1 MIKLHKKNESILHII
16 KKIIIKKDTFKNLYI
31 LSLYKSWK
39 IFSIYNLFLKIYNN
53 RNLFFGDTSYVY
65 FHIQFKIFDGGGG
78 QLAPC
83 FILSVPEK
91 NHGADN

>member
-1 MIKLHKKNESILHII
+1 MRSFLKKNESILHII

-53 RNLFFGDTSYVY
+53 RNLLFGDTIYVY
-65 FHIQFKIFDGGGG
+65 FHIQFKIFDGGGTTSS
-78 QLAPC
+78 L
-83 FILSVPEK
+83 FYSVCAGEK
-91 NHGADN
+91 SWRR

>member
-1 MIKLHKKNESILHII
+1 MRSFLKKNESILHII

-65 FHIQFKIFDGGGG
+65 FHIQFKIFDGGGTTSS
-78 QLAPC
+78 L
-83 FILSVPEK
+83 FYSVCAGERLWRR
-91 NHGADN
+91 

>member
-1 MIKLHKKNESILHII
+1 MYISIFNS
-16 KKIIIKKDTFKNLYI
+16 K
-31 LSLYKSWK
+31 
-39 IFSIYNLFLKIYNN
+39 FL
-53 RNLFFGDTSYVY
+53 
-65 FHIQFKIFDGGGG
+65 DGLGGV

>member
-1 MIKLHKKNESILHII
+1 MYISIFNS
-16 KKIIIKKDTFKNLYI
+16 K
-31 LSLYKSWK
+31 
-39 IFSIYNLFLKIYNN
+39 FL
-53 RNLFFGDTSYVY
+53 T
-65 FHIQFKIFDGGGG
+65 GGGV

>member
-1 MIKLHKKNESILHII
+1 MYISIFNS
-16 KKIIIKKDTFKNLYI
+16 K
-31 LSLYKSWK
+31 
-39 IFSIYNLFLKIYNN
+39 FL
-53 RNLFFGDTSYVY
+53 
-65 FHIQFKIFDGGGG
+65 DGLRGGV